1 VAAPPTDTDDD
12 APVPAMTDD
21 PSVDTAVE
29 PSTDVERAAAP
40 PTTVRRGPWYR
51 RIDYKLVVASLLIA
65 ISVVMILW
73 ALSRAVTGNEAEHL
87 PAAIEEITPVV
98 DAEQV
103 PQQATVIAD
112 LAAGYEGRFIIDDIA
127 LPTIR
132 QDEIGSIDVEPGE
145 QVDVPP
151 GAVFEPGN
159 ATLTFTPGSSQAIDS
174 FDEGAHTVTVVYWK
188 TLEGEATARS
198 YTWTFNIV

>member
-1 VAAPPTDTDDD
+1 VAASPTDTGGE
-12 APVPAMTDD
+12 APVPAAADGAID
-21 PSVDTAVE
+21 VVAD
-29 PSTDVERAAAP
+29 PSTDVEPITSPATARP
-40 PTTVRRGPWYR
+40 SGPWYR
-51 RIDYKLVVASLLIA
+51 RLDYKLVAASLVIA
-65 ISVVMILW
+65 ISVVMIGW
-73 ALSRAVTGNEAEHL
+73 ALSRAVTGTEAEHL

-112 LAAGYEGRFIIDDIA
+112 LAAGYEGRLVIDDVA

-132 QDEIGSIDVEPGE
+132 QDEIGSIDVQPGE

-159 ATLTFTPGSSQAIDS
+159 ATLTFTPGSSQAIHS
-174 FDEGAHTVTVVYWK
+174 FDEGVHTVTVVYWR
-188 TLEGEATARS
+188 TIEGEASAHS